1 MKKILLVED
10 NDSIVKGLKYTLQQE
25 GFNVDVSKYANEAK
39 AVINRNN
46 FDLVILDIALPD
58 GSGYDICKL
67 IKSTKK
73 IPVIFLT
80 AKDEENDIVQGFDLG
95 ADDYVV
101 KPFKIRE
108 LISRIN
114 RIFRQNEN
122 NNIITCQDIKIDLD
136 SAKVWVNN
144 KEVLFS
150 ALEYKL
156 LVVLFS
162 NIDKVITREKL
173 LDKIWDEAGNFVND
187 NTLTVYIKRIRE
199 KIGSDN
205 SITTVKG
212 IGYRV
217 DSK

>member
-212 IGYRV
+212 I
-217 DSK
+217 